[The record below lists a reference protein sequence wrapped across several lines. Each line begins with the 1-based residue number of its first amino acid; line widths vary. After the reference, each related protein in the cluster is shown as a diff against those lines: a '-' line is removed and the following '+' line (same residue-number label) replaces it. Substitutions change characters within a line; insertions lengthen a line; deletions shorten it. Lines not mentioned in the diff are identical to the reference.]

1 MHRGFPVAHWKGD
14 RLGLVLAFWGV
25 GLTLGRP
32 QVSQT
37 DYSEDGSLWG
47 SVLNHV
53 TVGRFVAG
61 KAAPSKRLHV
71 P

>member
-1 MHRGFPVAHWKGD
+1 MVSRGFPVHEYKDD

-25 GLTLGRP
+25 GLYLGRP
-32 QVSQT
+32 LVSQT
-37 DYSEDGSLWG
+37 DYQVDGTIFG

-53 TVGRFVAG
+53 TDGRWATG
-61 KAAPSKRLHV
+61 NPNI